1 MKKSQLFAE
10 FKAIFKN
17 KKLLIPIIAVLF
29 IPIMYS
35 GVFLWA
41 FWDPYEQLEELPVAI
56 VNSDKPAEY
65 NGETIHLGDD
75 LVDNLKES
83 DQFDFHFVSKKDGY
97 ENLEHQ
103 EYYMLVEI
111 PSTFSKNATTLLED
125 EPQKLTLKYVP
136 NESYNFLSAQIGDR
150 AMEEIKS
157 SLSKSVT
164 ETYAETMFDKVGELG
179 EGFETARKGASE
191 LNNGASKV
199 SKGAEELKNN
209 LQTLAQKNIEFNGKF
224 SEAKSGA
231 ASLASGSSELRT
243 GLSQLSNGYSE
254 LLNGI
259 EEANPDINRL
269 VQGIQASNQGLE
281 QAKAGTGE
289 MVTKTGEIQQ
299 GAESL
304 ANGMNKLHSG
314 AQSINNGAIEVNN
327 GVQQLE
333 QELSPLLSMLPPDK
347 QKELVEAFTQLK
359 AGTTNLTV
367 GTEQLAG
374 SAAQLQPGANELSQ
388 GLKLLN
394 EKQMELQTGLG
405 ELTNG
410 SAQLSSGA
418 EKLQSGQSEII
429 QNLSLLNGKFAEAVK
444 GSTKLAEGASSLNNG
459 INQLYNGSSR
469 ITDGTQKLTDGSTK
483 LVNGTTELSKGTNEL
498 SNKLHD
504 ASEQAHSVEAD
515 EENYDMMA
523 GPVDLNKSAIHEVPN
538 YGTGMAPYLLSLGLF
553 VGSLLISIVYPLKE
567 PTIRPANGLSWFLSK
582 FTVLVTVGILQS
594 LIAGG
599 ILLFGLGIEV
609 ESIPLFFLSTIV
621 TSLTF
626 IGLIQVLVTMFG
638 DPGRF
643 IAIIILILQLTA
655 SAGTFPIELIP
666 QALQKISTVLPMTYS
681 ISAFKA
687 VISSGDFAFMWQ
699 NLITLVLFFGGF
711 VIVSIGYFMALF
723 KKRYKNVVMEQ

>member
-1 MKKSQLFAE
+1 MKSSLLFAE

-75 LVDNLKES
+75 LVDNLNEN
-83 DQFDFHFVSKKDGY
+83 DQFDFHFVSKEDGY

-111 PSTFSKNATTLLED
+111 PSSFSENATTLLEE

-179 EGFETARKGASE
+179 EGFETASNGASE

-231 ASLASGSSELRT
+231 ASLATGSAELQT
-243 GLSQLSNGYSE
+243 GLIKLSNGYSQ

-259 EEANPDINRL
+259 EKSNPDINRL
-269 VQGIQASNQGLE
+269 VQGIQATHQGLE
-281 QAKAGTGE
+281 QAKTGTDE
-289 MVTKTGEIQQ
+289 MVAKTGEIQQ
-299 GAESL
+299 GAENL
-304 ANGMNKLHSG
+304 ANGMNKLNTG
-314 AQSINNGAIEVNN
+314 AQSINNGANEVNN
-327 GVQQLE
+327 GIQQLE
-333 QELSPLLSMLPPDK
+333 QELSPLLSALPPEK
-347 QKELVEAFTQLK
+347 QKELEAALTQLK
-359 AGTTNLTV
+359 AGTTSLSE

-374 SAAQLQPGANELSQ
+374 GAEQLQPGASELSQ

-405 ELTNG
+405 DLTNG

-429 QNLSLLNGKFAEAVK
+429 QNLSLLNGKFGDAVK
-444 GSTKLAEGASSLNNG
+444 GSTKIAEGASSLNTG
-459 INQLYNGSSR
+459 LNQLYDGSSR
-469 ITDGTQKLTDGSTK
+469 ITDGTKQLSDGSTK
-483 LVNGTTELSKGTNEL
+483 LANGTTELSEGTNEL

-504 ASEQAHSVEAD
+504 ASDQANSVQAD
-515 EENYDMMA
+515 EDNYDMMA
-523 GPVDLNKSAIHEVPN
+523 GPVDLNKKAINPVPN

-553 VGSLLISIVYPLKE
+553 VGSLLISIVYPFKE
-567 PTIRPANGLSWFLSK
+567 PAIRPVNGISWFSGK
-582 FTVLVTVGILQS
+582 FTVLITVGIMQS

-626 IGLIQVLVTMFG
+626 IGLIQVLVTMLG

-666 QALQKISTVLPMTYS
+666 QALQPISAILPMTYS

-687 VISSGDFAFMWQ
+687 VISSGDFAYMWQ
-699 NLITLVLFFGGF
+699 NLMTLGLFFGGF
-711 VIVSIGYFMALF
+711 VIMSIGYFIALF
-723 KKRYKNVVMEQ
+723 KKRYRNAVTE